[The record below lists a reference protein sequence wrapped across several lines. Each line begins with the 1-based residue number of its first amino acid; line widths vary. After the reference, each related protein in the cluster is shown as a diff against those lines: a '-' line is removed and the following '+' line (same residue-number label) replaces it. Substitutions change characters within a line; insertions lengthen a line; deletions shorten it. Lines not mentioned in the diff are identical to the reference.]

1 MKIAMVS
8 EHASPLAVLGG
19 VDAGGQ
25 NVHVAELSAALAD
38 RGHQVTV
45 YTRRDDAD
53 QPVRVLLRP
62 GVEVVQVDAG
72 PARHVPKDDLFP
84 FMDTFA
90 SVLAA
95 EWFVD
100 RPDVVH
106 GHFWMS
112 GYAALEAVKQV
123 HARTGGVR
131 IPVVQ
136 TFHALGVV
144 KRRHQ
149 GTADTSPAEREWIEP
164 AVGRSVDQVV
174 ATCSDEA
181 FELKTLGV
189 PLHAISVVP
198 CGVDTELF
206 RPDGPVEERGRP
218 FRVLT
223 ASRLVRRKGVGTTI
237 AALAKLLDEGREA
250 ELVVVGGAGTAG
262 ADLADDPEYQ
272 RLDALARS
280 LGVREHVTFRGQLG
294 QHDMPAVYR
303 SADVVVCAPWY
314 EPFGIV
320 PLEAMA
326 CGRPVVASSV
336 GGLIDTVV
344 EDATGLHVPPRDEE
358 AVAAAVGALLDDRER
373 RDAYGRAGRERAE
386 SRYTWHKVAAESE
399 RVYERLVAG
408 AANGLAA
415 PAVAATGTDTA
426 HVSND
431 PVGITPATTIPGA
444 RPGRAGRTARPT
456 PAVLPHPTERTAR

>member
-1 MKIAMVS
+1 MRIAMVS

-25 NVHVAELSAALAD
+25 NVHVAELSGALAD
-38 RGHQVTV
+38 RGHRVTV

-53 QPVRVLLRP
+53 QPVRVVLRP
-62 GVEVVQVDAG
+62 GVEVVHVDAG
-72 PARHVPKDDLFP
+72 PARAVPKDDLFP
-84 FMDTFA
+84 YMGTFA

-106 GHFWMS
+106 AHFWMS
-112 GYAALEAVKQV
+112 GHAALEAVAQV
-123 HARTGGVR
+123 QARTGGVR

-149 GTADTSPAEREWIEP
+149 GAADTSPAEREWLEP
-164 AVGRSVDQVV
+164 AVGRSADQVV

-181 FELKTLGV
+181 FELKALGV
-189 PLHAISVVP
+189 PLHRISVVP
-198 CGVDTELF
+198 CGVDVSLF
-206 RPDGPVEERGRP
+206 RPEGAGLPVEERGRAA
-218 FRVLT
+218 RILT

-237 AALAKLLDEGREA
+237 AALAALVHEGRDV
-250 ELVVVGGAGTAG
+250 ELVVVGGAGVAG
-262 ADLADDPEYQ
+262 ADLPDDPEYQ

-280 LGVREHVTFRGQLG
+280 LGVRDHVTFRGQLG

-344 EDATGLHVPPRDEE
+344 EDATGLHVPPRDEH
-358 AVAAAVGALLDDRER
+358 AVAAAVGGLLDDPGR
-373 RDAYGRAGRERAE
+373 RAQYGRAGRERAE
-386 SRYTWHKVAAESE
+386 SRYTWQKVAADSE
-399 RVYERLVAG
+399 RAYERLLAG
-408 AANGLAA
+408 SRSVAA
-415 PAVAATGTDTA
+415 PVPDALAPIDTE
-426 HVSND
+426 
-431 PVGITPATTIPGA
+431 PRGP
-444 RPGRAGRTARPT
+444 RAGRAARST
-456 PAVLPHPTERTAR
+456 QSTERTAR

>member
-8 EHASPLAVLGG
+8 EHASPLATLGG

-25 NVHVAELSAALAD
+25 NVHVAELSGALAD

-45 YTRRDDAD
+45 YTRRDDAS
-53 QPVRVLLRP
+53 QPVRVPLRA
-62 GVEVVQVDAG
+62 GVEVVHVDAG
-72 PARHVPKDDLFP
+72 PARAVPKDEIFP
-84 FMDTFA
+84 YMGTFA

-106 GHFWMS
+106 AHFWMS
-112 GYAALEAVKQV
+112 GHAALEAVAQV
-123 HARTGGVR
+123 QARTGGVR

-149 GTADTSPAEREWIEP
+149 GAADTSPEEREWVEP

-181 FELKTLGV
+181 FELKALGV
-189 PLHAISVVP
+189 PLHRISVVP
-198 CGVDTELF
+198 CGVDVSLF
-206 RPDGPVEERGRP
+206 TPDGPVEERNRP
-218 FRVLT
+218 VRVLT
-223 ASRLVRRKGVGTTI
+223 ASRLVQRKGVGTTI
-237 AALAKLLDEGREA
+237 AALAELVHDGRDV
-250 ELVVVGGAGTAG
+250 ELVVVGGAGVAG
-262 ADLADDPEYQ
+262 LDLTDDPEYQ

-280 LGVREHVTFRGQLG
+280 LGVRDHVTFRGQLR
-294 QHDMPAVYR
+294 QQDMPAVYR

-344 EDATGLHVPPRDEE
+344 EDATGLHVPPRDED
-358 AVAAAVGALLDDRER
+358 AVAVAVAMLLDEPER
-373 RDAYGRAGRERAE
+373 REALGAAGRKRAE
-386 SRYTWHKVAAESE
+386 TKYTWQKVAADSE
-399 RVYERLVAG
+399 RVYDRLVAG
-408 AANGLAA
+408 SVSGTAAGSTSASGA
-415 PAVAATGTDTA
+415 TRSRPSRTGRSVRPAQ
-426 HVSND
+426 SN
-431 PVGITPATTIPGA
+431 
-444 RPGRAGRTARPT
+444 
-456 PAVLPHPTERTAR
+456 ERTAR

>member
-1 MKIAMVS
+1 MRIAMVS

-25 NVHVAELSAALAD
+25 NVHVAELSGALAD

-53 QPVRVLLRP
+53 LPVRVALRP
-62 GVEVVQVDAG
+62 GVEVVHVDAG
-72 PARHVPKDDLFP
+72 PARHVPKDDLYP
-84 FMDTFA
+84 YMGTFA

-95 EWFVD
+95 EWFLD

-112 GYAALEAVKQV
+112 GHAAIDAVQQV
-123 HARTGGVR
+123 QARTGGVR

-149 GTADTSPAEREWIEP
+149 GTADTSPAEREWVEP
-164 AVGRSVDQVV
+164 AVGRTADQVI

-181 FELKTLGV
+181 FELKALAV

-206 RPDGPVEERGRP
+206 TPDGPVEERGRT

-237 AALAKLLDEGREA
+237 AALAKLLDEGRDV
-250 ELVVVGGAGTAG
+250 ELVVVGGAGVAG
-262 ADLADDPEYQ
+262 ADLVDDPEYQ

-280 LGVREHVTFRGQLG
+280 LGVREHVSFRGQLG
-294 QHDMPAVYR
+294 QHDMPEVYR

-344 EDATGLHVPPRDEE
+344 EDATGLHVPPRDEH
-358 AVAAAVGALLDDRER
+358 AVAAAVGLVLDEPER
-373 RDAYGRAGRERAE
+373 RKAYGRAGRRRAE
-386 SRYTWHKVAAESE
+386 TKYTWHKVAADSE

-408 AANGLAA
+408 SAAV
-415 PAVAATGTDTA
+415 PTTTTTG
-426 HVSND
+426 S
-431 PVGITPATTIPGA
+431 
-444 RPGRAGRTARPT
+444 RPTRVGRTSRST
-456 PAVLPHPTERTAR
+456 LPTERTAR